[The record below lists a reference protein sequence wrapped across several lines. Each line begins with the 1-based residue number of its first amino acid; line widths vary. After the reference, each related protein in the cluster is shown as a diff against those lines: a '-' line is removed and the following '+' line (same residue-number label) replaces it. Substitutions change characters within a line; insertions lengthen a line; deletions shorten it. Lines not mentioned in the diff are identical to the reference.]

1 MAKVLLPGS
10 KDVEDFTQQV
20 LGAETELAQRLRLEE
35 LNNNVCKAV
44 ADLVDIEVPEFLL
57 RTIGENEYQAE
68 LIMGQANVSLQ
79 PPLL

>member
-1 MAKVLLPGS
+1 MLLPGS